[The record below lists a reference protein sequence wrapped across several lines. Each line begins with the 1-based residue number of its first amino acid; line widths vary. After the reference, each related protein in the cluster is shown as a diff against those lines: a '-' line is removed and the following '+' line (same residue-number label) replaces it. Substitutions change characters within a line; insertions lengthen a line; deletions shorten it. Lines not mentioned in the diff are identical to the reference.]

1 MNEMKNVQV
10 KQRKKKHISKSK
22 KSEWI
27 AAYIFIAPL
36 VIGLLV
42 FYIYPFFQNFWFS
55 FNEVNR
61 FNISTFTGLENYKI
75 LAKDKELFRTLGN
88 TLKYVVITVPI
99 GICLSMFL
107 AALLNTKIKGTS
119 IYRTIFFL
127 PSVTMSVAIALVWK
141 WMYNGEF
148 GILNMFLNLFGIQG
162 QNWLSNPKLALYM
175 VMIVGIWMSVG
186 YNMIIFLAGMQGISQ
201 TYYEAA
207 ALDGAGPV
215 KQFFKITVPLVTPT
229 IFFVM
234 ITSIISGFQVFDTI
248 YMMIGKTSLAYEN
261 TQTLVMMFYRYA
273 FDYGEKGYAAAISI
287 FIFAIILLITIFQFV
302 MQKKWINYD

>member
-1 MNEMKNVQV
+1 MSEKEHIQT
-10 KQRKKKHISKSK
+10 KQKKHISKSK
-22 KSEWI
+22 RNEWI
-27 AAYIFIAPL
+27 VAYIFIAPL
-36 VIGLLV
+36 VIGLIV

-61 FNISTFTGLENYKI
+61 FNVSTFTGLQNYKN
-75 LAKDKELFRTLGN
+75 LLKDKELYQTLGN

-99 GICLSMFL
+99 GICLSLFL
-107 AALLNTKIKGTS
+107 AALLNSKIKGTS

-141 WMYNGEF
+141 WMYNGDF
-148 GILNMFLNLFGIQG
+148 GILNMFLGVFGMKG

-207 ALDGAGPV
+207 SLDGAGPV
-215 KQFFKITVPLVTPT
+215 KQFFKITIPLVTPT

-234 ITSIISGFQVFDTI
+234 ITSIIGGFQVFDTI
-248 YMMIGKTSLAYEN
+248 YMMIGKTSLAYEK

-287 FIFAIILLITIFQFV
+287 FSFAIILLITIFQFA

>member
-1 MNEMKNVQV
+1 MSEKEHIQT
-10 KQRKKKHISKSK
+10 KQKKHISKSK
-22 KSEWI
+22 RNEWI
-27 AAYIFIAPL
+27 VAYIFIAPL
-36 VIGLLV
+36 VIGLIV

-61 FNISTFTGLENYKI
+61 FNVSTFTGLQNYKN
-75 LAKDKELFRTLGN
+75 LLKDKELYQTLGN

-99 GICLSMFL
+99 GICLSLFL
-107 AALLNTKIKGTS
+107 AALLNSKIKGTS

-141 WMYNGEF
+141 WMYNGDF
-148 GILNMFLNLFGIQG
+148 GILNMFLGVFGMKG

-207 ALDGAGPV
+207 SLDGAGPV
-215 KQFFKITVPLVTPT
+215 KQFFKITIPLVTPT

-234 ITSIISGFQVFDTI
+234 ITSIIGGFQVFDTI
-248 YMMIGKTSLAYEN
+248 YMMIGKTSLAYEK

-273 FDYGEKGYAAAISI
+273 FDYGEKGYAAAI
-287 FIFAIILLITIFQFV
+287 ILLITIFQFA

>member
-1 MNEMKNVQV
+1 MSEKEHIQT
-10 KQRKKKHISKSK
+10 KQKKHISKSK
-22 KSEWI
+22 RNEWI
-27 AAYIFIAPL
+27 VAYIFIAPL
-36 VIGLLV
+36 VIGLIV

-61 FNISTFTGLENYKI
+61 FNVSTFTGLQNYKN
-75 LAKDKELFRTLGN
+75 LLKDKELYQTLGN

-99 GICLSMFL
+99 GICLSLFL
-107 AALLNTKIKGTS
+107 AALLNSKIKGTS

-141 WMYNGEF
+141 WMYNGDF
-148 GILNMFLNLFGIQG
+148 GILNMFLGVFGMKG

-186 YNMIIFLAGMQGISQ
+186 YNTIIFLAGMQGISQ

-207 ALDGAGPV
+207 SLDGAGPV
-215 KQFFKITVPLVTPT
+215 KQFFKITIPLVTPT

-234 ITSIISGFQVFDTI
+234 ITSIIGGFQVFDTI
-248 YMMIGKTSLAYEN
+248 YMMIGKTSLAYEK

-287 FIFAIILLITIFQFV
+287 FSFAIILLITIFQFA